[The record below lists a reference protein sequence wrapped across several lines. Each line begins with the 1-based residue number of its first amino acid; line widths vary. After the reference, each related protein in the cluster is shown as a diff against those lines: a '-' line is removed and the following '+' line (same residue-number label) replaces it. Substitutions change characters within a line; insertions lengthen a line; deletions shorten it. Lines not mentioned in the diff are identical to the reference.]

1 MTTYLADVFAAS
13 HTTLNLGMCTIIIG
27 VLQIVGNYVTTL
39 LCDKY
44 GRRILMLTSTLGA
57 SVCLTAFGT
66 FTFFAE
72 TADLSSVDW
81 LPLVILSCFVFLC
94 NIGLVGCLFVVLV
107 ELFPAKVSLDYCP
120 QKCTLNIPLSFIF
133 SRFDL

>member
-1 MTTYLADVFAAS
+1 
-13 HTTLNLGMCTIIIG
+13 
-27 VLQIVGNYVTTL
+27 
-39 LCDKY
+39 
-44 GRRILMLTSTLGA
+44 MLTSTLGA